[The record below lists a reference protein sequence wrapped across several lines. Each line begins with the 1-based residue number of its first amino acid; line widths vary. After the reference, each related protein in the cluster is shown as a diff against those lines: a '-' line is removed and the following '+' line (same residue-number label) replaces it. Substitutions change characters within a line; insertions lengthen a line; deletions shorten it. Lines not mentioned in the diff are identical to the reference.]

1 MPPGRRTLW
10 VALAAALPGV
20 SALQLPLP
28 ITSLSPRTPPSSR
41 TARMQY
47 GQGYGAPQ
55 QGYPQQGYPPSQGY
69 GEQQV
74 LWRIYPA
81 TGVSG
86 HNMFSGAVS
95 ALNRDRFGSVC
106 EKYGA
111 FPYALIAN
119 DERILSRWNMLQPVE
134 TVSRSQCTVKAFPD
148 GAALLTSQ
156 GSCAPT
162 LWRQQGGPWNALYQG
177 QAQYL
182 ADGCQ
187 VSLDASN
194 PEAAVF
200 TCQQEMGGGYGQQG
214 GYDQYG
220 QQQGGYQQGGYQ
232 QQW

>member
-1 MPPGRRTLW
+1 
-10 VALAAALPGV
+10 
-20 SALQLPLP
+20 
-28 ITSLSPRTPPSSR
+28 
-41 TARMQY
+41 MQY
-47 GQGYGAPQ
+47 GYQ
-55 QGYPQQGYPPSQGY
+55 QNSYQQGY
-69 GEQQV
+69 GEQV

-81 TGVSG
+81 TGVAG

-95 ALNRDRFGSVC
+95 TLNQDRFGSVC

-134 TVSRSQCTVKAFPD
+134 TVSRSQATVKAFPD
-148 GAALLTSQ
+148 GAVLLTSQ

-177 QAQYL
+177 EAQYL

-200 TCQQEMGGGYGQQG
+200 TCQQEMAGGYDQQG

-220 QQQGGYQQGGYQ
+220 QQQQGGYQ